1 MSEVLVATLS
11 KRCQHI
17 VTVNGRETLWP
28 SLRTERQRRERRDMF
43 QHTITEQSSGSFHFR
58 PLLSDASKCDFCGKL
73 AEKHYGPLSF
83 CYLSVFTEP
92 EEGAAGGGT
101 EKGTDKSCMHCGQER
116 GAHFTEFLFCH
127 DSGRRQALEEARRKN
142 LFKTDLEEDVGGART
157 PLLVA
162 VQKSDFSS
170 VRQLLMAGANVGAT
184 DKFGRLVRPHTPR
197 VHASILVRPIY
208 VLLLPLE
215 SLLASL
221 HVRLE

>member
-1 MSEVLVATLS
+1 
-11 KRCQHI
+11 
-17 VTVNGRETLWP
+17 
-28 SLRTERQRRERRDMF
+28 
-43 QHTITEQSSGSFHFR
+43 
-58 PLLSDASKCDFCGKL
+58 
-73 AEKHYGPLSF
+73 
-83 CYLSVFTEP
+83 
-92 EEGAAGGGT
+92 
-101 EKGTDKSCMHCGQER
+101 MHCGQER
-116 GAHFTEFLFCH
+116 GAHFTDFLFCH

-162 VQKSDFSS
+162 VEKSDFSS

-215 SLLASL
+215 SQLASL